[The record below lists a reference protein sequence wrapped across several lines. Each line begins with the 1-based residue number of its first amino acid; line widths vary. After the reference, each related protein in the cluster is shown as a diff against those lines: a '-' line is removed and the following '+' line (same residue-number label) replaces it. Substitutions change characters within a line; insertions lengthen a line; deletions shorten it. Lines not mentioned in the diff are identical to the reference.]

1 MLDNKSEDDLSREF
15 EVGNYKIIYAFSRS
29 DTPKLQGMLKVGD
42 TQIFTRDPK
51 SLTKKQLEEA
61 AMNRISAYTKT
72 ALVDIVLEY
81 VELALIEKDNGELRT
96 FRDHDVHRVLQLSGY
111 EKFKDSNNSG
121 QEWFK
126 DISAADVKAA
136 VEAVKEGYNYF
147 DSSSPLDDFELYPHQ
162 RDAVDKTLTAL
173 EGGTIEAPRR
183 MLWNAKMRFGKT
195 IAAYSYAQE
204 ANLSRVLVITHRPDV
219 NASWFEDFKKLQMP
233 KKNWNYGS
241 KRNGD
246 SLANMLTVDS
256 FGKTVPKEGKILWFA
271 SIQDLRLSKG
281 SDPSSEELKKNS
293 ELFAVDWD
301 LIITD
306 EAHEG
311 TLTELANSMYESLKS
326 TRYLD
331 LSGTPFNIGQ
341 AANWDFDGAHRY
353 MYDSIFVWSYP
364 DEQKAK
370 REWDETNPG
379 NPNPWGDFPSIEFR
393 TYNIGELVGQVEDG
407 AYPTVELNDLF
418 AVGTDKKFVRE
429 HEVKDFLFKLLGS
442 RRYSTVLPES
452 FPFHEDYQNQ
462 FAHTLWML
470 PSVGAVGAMEALL
483 KDSSSGFSGWTIVNA
498 TGEGNSTVDKED
510 PDALK
515 RVKKAVKGNR
525 SITLSFRM
533 LTTGI
538 SVPEWTAVFMMS
550 NISSPMGYMQ
560 AAFRSTT
567 PGLLANG
574 SQKTKA
580 YVFDFNAD
588 RCLKA
593 IAELAK
599 GSAKT
604 SKDPAE
610 QAQFDQDSIDDY
622 LKYVSVLSLEGA
634 HFVAPDSEAI
644 MEKLNEA
651 YLDEVIERGFDSPKI
666 FNFRE
671 LRSFSIPDK
680 AVLDAMRKLQGGSL
694 SNSVGDI
701 ILSEK
706 SEEQREKELKELK
719 ELQDKAKEEV
729 KGKLPEPDKSRLEEL
744 SKSEDIEKKI
754 EAKNRQNG
762 VKIVTGIACRLP
774 MLVFASN
781 PEDKITPQNFHLLID
796 DKSWEEFMPVGL
808 HRIKPEGTS
817 SLEDRA
823 DEALGEDDGVIY
835 WEDAARFFDPVIFSM
850 ACERIRQLAR
860 FADTRS
866 PLERAFRIAALF
878 STFKNPDKETV
889 LTPWRVVNLQYGSTV
904 GGLLF
909 LDLDKSDATNV
920 YGLLEDVATGE
931 KESYLIPKAIQL
943 LDNETHRVAPVWS
956 SKPLGVNPDAANAED
971 VVRLDVDNNG
981 AQAGVGELWDRSD
994 LSVYDINS
1002 KTALYPLFAA
1012 ASIYYRKSQEA
1023 GADPVASDI
1032 ESLES
1037 SRKVWRNAVEDHVFL
1052 NCRVDY
1058 SRSIAQRVLM
1068 GYDNSVSVN
1077 ATVVDILSMKQAI
1090 EWWNNGASAKNNAGK
1105 KLSSKLMPSW
1115 WKARK
1120 NVNKDIGAILRLASN
1135 LPEKR
1140 LTDQLELTLF
1150 RWQKSRETWSPVAA
1164 QADILIKQI
1173 QEETT
1178 ESMDAQVE
1186 EKPLNGQ
1193 TETQYSKMLAL
1204 RELFELVD
1212 NVKELP
1218 EFTLTAGNPPYQAET
1233 AQKETTGQKTVRNI
1247 FQEFQEVA
1255 VNLSE
1260 STSLVYP
1267 ADRWLQQS
1275 GKGMKAFGKE
1285 QANARDLVSVNFWP
1299 TSGQLFVGVGFG
1311 AVSIVF
1317 RNKSFDNEGS
1327 WKLIRHEVDSQ
1338 VSQSLVDFPGDEIIS
1353 FDSKMNSIVKKV
1365 RAAHGQRPTL
1375 AQRVSARSLFGLESA
1390 FAEQNPDKVI
1400 LANSDFSNK
1409 PEGNDWV
1416 KLFANEKSGGGGGKK
1431 TSWFWIK
1438 RSDIASRKELVKK
1451 WKVVISSAHTT
1462 GIDGSSPLATIFHEN
1477 TAFTRARLGV
1487 GMFDSKEEAINFY
1500 KWLGTDIIRYLQASS
1515 GNLLTSYA
1523 VNVPDLLDYTNK
1535 NAIFLGDPSIEEINN
1550 KLIEM
1555 YGLEE
1560 DKDYISSW
1568 VSQKLAVF
1576 SREEIDTINL

>member
-1 MLDNKSEDDLSREF
+1 MLDHKSEDDLSREF

-42 TQIFTRDPK
+42 TQISTRDPK
-51 SLTKKQLEEA
+51 SLTKRQLEEA

-81 VELALIEKDNGELRT
+81 VELALIEEDNGELRT

-126 DISAADVKAA
+126 DISVADVKAA
-136 VEAVKEGYNYF
+136 VEAVKEGYSYF
-147 DSSSPLDDFELYPHQ
+147 DSSSPLDNFELYPHQ
-162 RDAVDKTLTAL
+162 RAAVNKTLITL
-173 EGGTIEAPRR
+173 DGGNVESPRR

-204 ANLSRVLVITHRPDV
+204 ADLSRVLVITHRPDV

-271 SIQDLRLSKG
+271 SIQDLRLSKN
-281 SDPSSEELKKNS
+281 SDSDSDELKKNS

-326 TRYLD
+326 ARYLD

-341 AANWDFDGAHRY
+341 AANWDFEGAHRY
-353 MYDSIFVWSYP
+353 LYDGTFVWSYP

-370 REWDETNPG
+370 REWDENNPG
-379 NPNPWGDFPSIEFR
+379 EPNPWGDFPSIEFR
-393 TYNIGELVGQVEDG
+393 TYNIGELLGKVKEG
-407 AYPTVELNDLF
+407 AYPTIDLNDLF
-418 AVGTDKKFVRE
+418 AVGSDKKFVRE
-429 HEVKDFLFKLLGS
+429 LEVKDFLLKLLGS

-452 FPFHEDYQNQ
+452 FPFHEDYQDQ

-470 PSVGAVGAMEALL
+470 PSVAAVGAMEALL
-483 KDSSSGFSGWTIVNA
+483 KESSSGFSGWTIVNA

-515 RVKKAVKGNR
+515 RVKKAVKTNR

-550 NISSPMGYMQ
+550 NISNPMSYMQ

-567 PGLLANG
+567 PGVLPNG

-599 GSAKT
+599 VSAKT
-604 SKDPAE
+604 SKDPLE
-610 QAQFDQDSIDDY
+610 QSKFDQESINDY
-622 LKYVSVLSLEGA
+622 LEYVSLLSLEGA
-634 HFVAPDSEAI
+634 HFVAPDSESI

-671 LRSFSIPDK
+671 LRNFSISEK
-680 AVLDAMRKLQGGSL
+680 VVLDTMRKLQGGSL
-694 SNSVGDI
+694 PGSVGDI
-701 ILSEK
+701 VLSEK
-706 SEEQREKELKELK
+706 SEEQRAKELKELK
-719 ELQDKAKEEV
+719 ELQDKAKESAKE
-729 KGKLPEPDKSRLEEL
+729 KLPEPDKSRLKEL
-744 SKSEDIEKKI
+744 TESEANEKKI

-808 HRIKPEGTS
+808 HRIKPEGTA

-823 DEALGEDDGVIY
+823 DEALGKDSGVVY

-860 FADTRS
+860 LADEKD

-904 GGLLF
+904 GGLVF
-909 LDLDKSDATNV
+909 IDLEKSDSTNV
-920 YGLLEDVATGE
+920 YGLLEDVATGN
-931 KESYLIPKAIQL
+931 KESHLIPEAIQL

-956 SKPLGVNPDAANAED
+956 SKPLSVNPSAVKEEDA
-971 VVRLDVDNNG
+971 VRLDINNKG
-981 AQAGVGELWDRSD
+981 AQTDVGELWDRSG

-1037 SRKVWRNAVEDHVFL
+1037 SRKVWRNAVENHVFL

-1077 ATVVDILSMKQAI
+1077 ATVVDILAMKQAI
-1090 EWWNNGASAKNNAGK
+1090 EWWNNGASAKNDAGK
-1105 KLSSKLMPSW
+1105 KLSSKLMPDW

-1140 LTDQLELTLF
+1140 LTDQLELQMLK
-1150 RWQKSRETWSPVAA
+1150 WQKSRKTWLPVAA

-1178 ESMDAQVE
+1178 ESMDLPTEA
-1186 EKPLNGQ
+1186 KPLNGQ
-1193 TETQYSKMLAL
+1193 TAIQHSKMLAL

-1218 EFTLTAGNPPYQAET
+1218 EFTLTAGNPPYSGVSNKVGGMGPAIYQNFFFVAKESSKLVSIISPAKYLFGADGASGLEDMRQEFVSGKNAISVHVESDTSKIFDGVDMSGGISWHLWAKGFNSDSKLTIDGKSLILAKSDFNIFISDQTT
-1233 AQKETTGQKTVRNI
+1233 ADILEKSSPKISDDSFATLRAGNFYLPTYVRERPEQFNLPKTLPLATEKSTVRLHDTAGAGI
-1247 FQEFQEVA
+1247 FQKKHTLFELPKNWQPPFKGNQLTKFNKSKLSWGIHTPIKFGRMDTPGELSQVIGKLHLGRPGD
-1255 VNLSE
+1255 VVSE
-1260 STSLVYP
+1260 SYV
-1267 ADRWLQQS
+1267 
-1275 GKGMKAFGKE
+1275 
-1285 QANARDLVSVNFWP
+1285 
-1299 TSGQLFVGVGFG
+1299 
-1311 AVSIVF
+1311 
-1317 RNKSFDNEGS
+1317 
-1327 WKLIRHEVDSQ
+1327 
-1338 VSQSLVDFPGDEIIS
+1338 
-1353 FDSKMNSIVKKV
+1353 
-1365 RAAHGQRPTL
+1365 TL
-1375 AQRVSARSLFGLESA
+1375 AEFESKQQRDNAAKYVKTRFFRFLVNVAKGTPTIAKKYFVYVPL
-1390 FAEQNPDKVI
+1390 Q
-1400 LANSDFSNK
+1400 DFSNDSDLDWTTSLNELEIQIYK
-1409 PEGNDWV
+1409 KYNLTEVEISKIESTVSEMND
-1416 KLFANEKSGGGGGKK
+1416 
-1431 TSWFWIK
+1431 
-1438 RSDIASRKELVKK
+1438 
-1451 WKVVISSAHTT
+1451 
-1462 GIDGSSPLATIFHEN
+1462 
-1477 TAFTRARLGV
+1477 
-1487 GMFDSKEEAINFY
+1487 
-1500 KWLGTDIIRYLQASS
+1500 
-1515 GNLLTSYA
+1515 
-1523 VNVPDLLDYTNK
+1523 
-1535 NAIFLGDPSIEEINN
+1535 
-1550 KLIEM
+1550 
-1555 YGLEE
+1555 
-1560 DKDYISSW
+1560 
-1568 VSQKLAVF
+1568 
-1576 SREEIDTINL
+1576 

>member
-1 MLDNKSEDDLSREF
+1 MLDHKSEDDLSREF

-42 TQIFTRDPK
+42 TQISTRDPK
-51 SLTKKQLEEA
+51 SLTKRQLEEA

-81 VELALIEKDNGELRT
+81 VELALIEEDNGELRT

-126 DISAADVKAA
+126 DISVADVKAA
-136 VEAVKEGYNYF
+136 VEAVKEGYSYF
-147 DSSSPLDDFELYPHQ
+147 DSNDSLDDFELYPHQ
-162 RDAVDKTLTAL
+162 RAAVNKTLITL
-173 EGGTIEAPRR
+173 DGGTVESPRR

-204 ANLSRVLVITHRPDV
+204 ADLSRVLVITHRPDV

-271 SIQDLRLSKG
+271 SIQDLRLSKN
-281 SDPSSEELKKNS
+281 SDSDELKKNN

-326 TRYLD
+326 ARYLD

-341 AANWDFDGAHRY
+341 AANWDFEGAHRY
-353 MYDSIFVWSYP
+353 LYDGTFVWSYP

-370 REWDETNPG
+370 REWDENNPG
-379 NPNPWGDFPSIEFR
+379 EPNPWGDFPSIEFR
-393 TYNIGELVGQVEDG
+393 TYNIGELLGKVKEG
-407 AYPTVELNDLF
+407 AYPTVDLNDLF
-418 AVGTDKKFVRE
+418 AVGSDKKFVRE
-429 HEVKDFLFKLLGS
+429 LEVKDFLLKLLGS

-452 FPFHEDYQNQ
+452 FPFHEDYQDQ

-470 PSVGAVGAMEALL
+470 PSVAAVGAMEALL
-483 KDSSSGFSGWTIVNA
+483 KESSSGFSGWTIVNA

-515 RVKKAVKGNR
+515 RVKKAVKTNR

-550 NISSPMGYMQ
+550 NISNPMSYMQ

-567 PGLLANG
+567 PGALPNG

-599 GSAKT
+599 VSAKT
-604 SKDPAE
+604 SKDPLE
-610 QAQFDQDSIDDY
+610 QSKFDQESINDY
-622 LKYVSVLSLEGA
+622 LEYVSLLSLEGA
-634 HFVAPDSEAI
+634 HFVAPDSESI

-651 YLDEVIERGFDSPKI
+651 YLDEVIEKGFDSPKI

-671 LRSFSIPDK
+671 LRNFSISEK
-680 AVLDAMRKLQGGSL
+680 VVLDTMRKLQGGSL
-694 SNSVGDI
+694 PGSVGDI
-701 ILSEK
+701 VISEK

-719 ELQDKAKEEV
+719 ELQDKAKESAKE
-729 KGKLPEPDKSRLEEL
+729 KLPEPDKSRLKEL
-744 SKSEDIEKKI
+744 TESEANEKKI

-808 HRIKPEGTS
+808 HRIKPEGTA

-823 DEALGEDDGVIY
+823 DEALGKDSGVVY

-860 FADTRS
+860 LADEKG

-904 GGLLF
+904 GGLVF
-909 LDLDKSDATNV
+909 IDLEKSDSTNV

-931 KESYLIPKAIQL
+931 KKSYLIPEAIQL
-943 LDNETHRVAPVWS
+943 LDNETHRVAPVWF
-956 SKPLGVNPDAANAED
+956 SKPLSVNPSAVNEED
-971 VVRLDVDNNG
+971 TVRLDVDNNG
-981 AQAGVGELWDRSD
+981 TQTDVGELWDRSD

-1037 SRKVWRNAVEDHVFL
+1037 SRKVWRNAVENHVFL

-1090 EWWNNGASAKNNAGK
+1090 EWWNSGASAKNSAGK
-1105 KLSSKLMPSW
+1105 KLSSKLMPDW

-1140 LTDQLELTLF
+1140 LTDQLELQMLK
-1150 RWQKSRETWSPVAA
+1150 WQKSRKTWLPVAA

-1178 ESMDAQVE
+1178 ESMDVPTE

-1193 TETQYSKMLAL
+1193 TVAQHNKMLAL
-1204 RELFELVD
+1204 RKLFNLVD
-1212 NVKELP
+1212 KVKELP

-1233 AQKETTGQKTVRNI
+1233 AQKETTGQKTVRNV

-1255 VNLSE
+1255 IELSIM
-1260 STSLVYP
+1260 TSMVYP
-1267 ADRWLQQS
+1267 GGRWMQLS
-1275 GKGMKAFGKE
+1275 GKGLKSFGESMMSSKH
-1285 QANARDLVSVNFWP
+1285 LVSIDTYQNGDGV
-1299 TSGQLFVGVGFG
+1299 SDSEKLFAGVRIPDGL
-1311 AVSIVF
+1311 AIVF
-1317 RNKSFDNEGS
+1317 YDSLYNNSGSILLDKSAVPVVKVGDIMPSISKELLDVFNLIKSFTEDGRS
-1327 WKLIRHEVDSQ
+1327 R
-1338 VSQSLVDFPGDEIIS
+1338 
-1353 FDSKMNSIVKKV
+1353 
-1365 RAAHGQRPTL
+1365 TL
-1375 AQRVSARSLFGLESA
+1375 SNRVSARSLYSIESD
-1390 FAEQNPDKVI
+1390 FAEKNADKV
-1400 LANSDFSNK
+1400 FSCKTHISAPSELNDPIK
-1409 PEGNDWV
+1409 IFTNNIAGKGGNPE
-1416 KLFANEKSGGGGGKK
+1416 
-1431 TSWFWIK
+1431 WFWIN
-1438 RSDIASRKELVKK
+1438 RSEI
-1451 WKVVISSAHTT
+1451 
-1462 GIDGSSPLATIFHEN
+1462 P
-1477 TAFTRARLGV
+1477 
-1487 GMFDSKEEAINFY
+1487 
-1500 KWLGTDIIRYLQASS
+1500 
-1515 GNLLTSYA
+1515 
-1523 VNVPDLLDYTNK
+1523 TNK
-1535 NAIFLGDPSIEEINN
+1535 NLIDRYQVTVSSAAPNSEIFTMVPAGAAHGRSRLSLASFATEDEANNFLKYIKTALIRASFRFSQNGGLSNLARFVPDIEDYSNANELFAGDPSIEELNERLHQYFINFN
-1550 KLIEM
+1550 RITEPSYSIL
-1555 YGLEE
+1555 
-1560 DKDYISSW
+1560 
-1568 VSQKLAVF
+1568 
-1576 SREEIDTINL
+1576 

>member
-1 MLDNKSEDDLSREF
+1 MLDHKSEDDLSREF

-29 DTPKLQGMLKVGD
+29 DTPKLHGMLKVGD
-42 TQIFTRDPK
+42 TQIATRNPK

-61 AMNRISAYTKT
+61 AMNRIAAYTKT

-81 VELALIEKDNGELRT
+81 VELALIEEDNGELRT

-126 DISAADVKAA
+126 DISVADVKAA
-136 VEAVKEGYNYF
+136 VEAVKEGYSYF
-147 DSSSPLDDFELYPHQ
+147 DSNDSLDDFELYPHQ
-162 RDAVDKTLTAL
+162 RAAVNKTLITL
-173 EGGTIEAPRR
+173 DGGTVESPRR

-204 ANLSRVLVITHRPDV
+204 ADLSRVLVITHRPDV

-271 SIQDLRLSKG
+271 SIQDLRLSKN
-281 SDPSSEELKKNS
+281 SDSDELKKNN

-326 TRYLD
+326 ARYLD

-341 AANWDFDGAHRY
+341 AANWDFEGAHRY
-353 MYDSIFVWSYP
+353 LYDGTFVWSYP

-370 REWDETNPG
+370 REWDENNPG
-379 NPNPWGDFPSIEFR
+379 EPNPWGDFPSIEFR
-393 TYNIGELVGQVEDG
+393 TYNIGELLGKVKEG
-407 AYPTVELNDLF
+407 AYPTIDLNDLF
-418 AVGTDKKFVRE
+418 AVGSDKKFVRE
-429 HEVKDFLFKLLGS
+429 LEVKDFLLKLLGS

-452 FPFHEDYQNQ
+452 FPFHEDYQDQ

-470 PSVGAVGAMEALL
+470 PSVAAVGAMEALL
-483 KDSSSGFSGWTIVNA
+483 KESSSGFSGWTIVNA

-515 RVKKAVKGNR
+515 RVKKAVKTNR

-550 NISSPMGYMQ
+550 NISNPMSYMQ

-567 PGLLANG
+567 PGALPNG

-599 GSAKT
+599 VSAKT
-604 SKDPAE
+604 SKDPLE
-610 QAQFDQDSIDDY
+610 QSKFDQESINDY
-622 LKYVSVLSLEGA
+622 LEYVSLLSLEGA
-634 HFVAPDSEAI
+634 HFVAPDSESI

-651 YLDEVIERGFDSPKI
+651 YLDEVIEKGFDSPKI

-671 LRSFSIPDK
+671 LRNFSISEK
-680 AVLDAMRKLQGGSL
+680 VVLDTMRKLQGGSL
-694 SNSVGDI
+694 PGSVGDI
-701 ILSEK
+701 VISEK

-719 ELQDKAKEEV
+719 ELQDKAKESAKE
-729 KGKLPEPDKSRLEEL
+729 KLPEPDKSRLKEL
-744 SKSEDIEKKI
+744 TESEANEKKI

-781 PEDKITPQNFHLLID
+781 SEDKITPQNFHLLID

-808 HRIKPEGTS
+808 HRIKPEGTA

-823 DEALGEDDGVIY
+823 DEALGKDSGVVY

-860 FADTRS
+860 LADEKD

-904 GGLLF
+904 GGLVF
-909 LDLDKSDATNV
+909 IDLEKSDSTNV
-920 YGLLEDVATGE
+920 YGLLEDVATGN
-931 KESYLIPKAIQL
+931 KESHLIPKAIQL

-956 SKPLGVNPDAANAED
+956 SKPLSVNPSAVNEEGT
-971 VVRLDVDNNG
+971 VRLDINNKG
-981 AQAGVGELWDRSD
+981 AQTDVGELWDRSD

-1037 SRKVWRNAVEDHVFL
+1037 SRKVWRNVVENHVFL

-1077 ATVVDILSMKQAI
+1077 ATVVDILVMKQAI
-1090 EWWNNGASAKNNAGK
+1090 EWWNSGASAKNSAGK
-1105 KLSSKLMPSW
+1105 KLSSKLMPEW
-1115 WKARK
+1115 WSLRE
-1120 NVNKDIGAILRLASN
+1120 NIYSDLGAILKLVSN

-1140 LTDQLELTLF
+1140 LTDQLELQMLK
-1150 RWQKSRETWSPVAA
+1150 WQKSRKTWSPVAA

-1178 ESMDAQVE
+1178 EFMDTPTE

-1193 TETQYSKMLAL
+1193 TVAQHNKMLAL
-1204 RELFELVD
+1204 RKLFNLVD

-1218 EFTLTAGNPPYQAET
+1218 EFTLTAGNPPYQVNVGGRRHQVYADFYLASKYVSGLVSLIFPLGWQT
-1233 AQKETTGQKTVRNI
+1233 STGRGSGS
-1247 FQEFQEVA
+1247 
-1255 VNLSE
+1255 SE
-1260 STSLVYP
+1260 HTKIRS
-1267 ADRWLQQS
+1267 DRS
-1275 GKGMKAFGKE
+1275 
-1285 QANARDLVSVNFWP
+1285 LVSVDNYYESQDSP
-1299 TSGQLFVGVGFG
+1299 TILFPSAGTGGVNIVLRNNKYFSDKVKYFEYGELKDLEKNLT
-1311 AVSIVF
+1311 AVSYWSEQTDSIFKRIKTWMDSEHIAALSQTVTG
-1317 RNKSFDNEGS
+1317 RNPFGIPSP
-1327 WKLIRHEVDSQ
+1327 
-1338 VSQSLVDFPGDEIIS
+1338 LV
-1353 FDSKMNSIVKKV
+1353 
-1365 RAAHGQRPTL
+1365 
-1375 AQRVSARSLFGLESA
+1375 
-1390 FAEQNPDKVI
+1390 NPDHADFHHVSNTPI
-1400 LANSDFSNK
+1400 ENGLSFLANPKGEQGPKFFYISRNAK
-1409 PEGNDWV
+1409 W
-1416 KLFANEKSGGGGGKK
+1416 KGGGGLKLKNEECYKVFWPKAGPNF
-1431 TSWFWIK
+1431 SWR
-1438 RSDIASRKELVKK
+1438 RSVLLEPGQIASESFIGAFFSTREEALNFNTL
-1451 WKVVISSAHTT
+1451 VISKFARFCNTESA
-1462 GIDGSSPLATIFHEN
+1462 
-1477 TAFTRARLGV
+1477 
-1487 GMFDSKEEAINFY
+1487 
-1500 KWLGTDIIRYLQASS
+1500 TDHNAYRK
-1515 GNLLTSYA
+1515 
-1523 VNVPDLLDYTNK
+1523 VWDFVPDLKSTVNPRSGLVGWNSDWTDNDLKLLLKDVLTDEDWSYIEKVAVESDPVGAKIAKSRLDSTNIHT
-1535 NAIFLGDPSIEEINN
+1535 ADSI
-1550 KLIEM
+1550 L
-1555 YGLEE
+1555 
-1560 DKDYISSW
+1560 
-1568 VSQKLAVF
+1568 
-1576 SREEIDTINL
+1576 